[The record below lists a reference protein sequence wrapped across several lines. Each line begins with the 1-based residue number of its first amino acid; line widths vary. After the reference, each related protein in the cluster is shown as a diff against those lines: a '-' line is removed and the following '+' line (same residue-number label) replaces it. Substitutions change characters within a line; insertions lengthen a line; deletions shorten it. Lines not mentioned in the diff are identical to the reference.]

1 MPPGLGRGLK
11 TRPALLICGAPWRLE
26 GGWAMDF
33 SPENYPAT
41 APPLGHCAPPRLGRH
56 GRVLPPEEEV
66 VWVVD
71 PDLNDRDQITI
82 YPFVLGHR
90 DRRIQGE
97 LHRLVDGWI
106 KP

>member
-1 MPPGLGRGLK
+1 
-11 TRPALLICGAPWRLE
+11 
-26 GGWAMDF
+26 MDF

-56 GRVLPPEEEV
+56 GRVLPPEEEEV

-71 PDLNDRDQITI
+71 PDLYDRDQITI

-90 DRRIQGE
+90 DDRIQGE